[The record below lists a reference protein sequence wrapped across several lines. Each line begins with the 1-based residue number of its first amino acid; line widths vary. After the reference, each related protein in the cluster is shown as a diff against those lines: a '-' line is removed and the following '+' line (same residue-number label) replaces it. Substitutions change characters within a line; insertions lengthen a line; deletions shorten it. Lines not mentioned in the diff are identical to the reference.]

1 MDWGTLIGPPKNM
14 RVLLVMKGMFSP
26 FRCIFVSYLFPVDA
40 WIARLRTFA
49 FILEPLLYL
58 GQELLAAV
66 WTICNEAGVIGILQH
81 IGEPVALCKG
91 VS

>member
-1 MDWGTLIGPPKNM
+1 M
-14 RVLLVMKGMFSP
+14 RVLLVMKGIFSP
-26 FRCIFVSYLFPVDA
+26 LRCILGSYLFLVDA
-40 WIARLRTFA
+40 WLARLWTFA
-49 FILEPLLYL
+49 FILVPLLYL

-81 IGEPVALCKG
+81 IGELVVALCKG